1 MTLFEETL
9 HLSQDEEV
17 MGTYRS
23 HAAVVVVRLLPFCL
37 FIILTCLFLFP
48 FLSLGLKGIML
59 FALLILIWLIFIVTL
74 LSQWIGTITVVTS
87 RRIMQITRTSMFKK
101 QVKEFQLETITEISY
116 DCKGILQTLFS
127 LGDMQITALY
137 TGTRYTILRNVECP
151 QRVLDRISHTISR
164 LQKNPANPRGRQDAL
179 HPTAITGDEEGV

>member
-9 HLSQDEEV
+9 HLSQDEEI

-23 HAAVVVVRLLPFCL
+23 HVVVVIVRILPFCL
-37 FIILTCLFLFP
+37 FFIITCLFLFP
-48 FLSLGLKGIML
+48 FLSLGLNGIMI
-59 FALLILIWLIFIVTL
+59 FILLILICLIFIITL
-74 LSQWIGTITVVTS
+74 LSQWIGTITVLTS
-87 RRIMQITRTSMFKK
+87 RRIMQITRSSMFKK

-116 DCKGILQTLFS
+116 DCKGVVQTLFS

-151 QRVLDRISHTISR
+151 QRVLDRISHAVSR
-164 LQKNPANPRGRQDAL
+164 LQKNPATLKGKQEML
-179 HPTAITGDEEGV
+179 HPTAITGDEENV